1 MSCFCLRYI
10 VPLLLALPFT
20 PAPSAQTGNSPAA
33 SGRSVTAVS
42 ADAALEEG
50 VGLLRAGNAVQAV
63 ESFRKATVLRPSFPE
78 AWLNLGLALQ
88 QTGNSSG
95 ALVALQKAIGLKP
108 NLRGAHLFLGILHY
122 KANHFEQAETALRK
136 ETELSPKDAKAWMWL
151 GVDELAEAHPSD
163 AAASL
168 DIAARLTPDDVD
180 VLYHRGRA
188 HSLVSQDSYQKMF
201 KLDPESFRV
210 HQVLAQAD
218 AEADRTTEAISEYQL
233 AVQRAPREPGLHEAL
248 GDLYWTDGKMELAAP
263 EYLTELS
270 VDANN
275 VTANYKLGGMRV
287 IGGDPAGALE
297 PLQRTLALDPSFYKA
312 YYYLGRAYVDLGK
325 DAEGISNLER
335 ACNAP
340 ADETLNTLAWYQL
353 VRVYRRA
360 HRTADADAALSHF
373 RELRARLNARRQ
385 AKRTAQIDR
394 HSDLPVPE
402 QVPAASA
409 DGPAP

>member
-1 MSCFCLRYI
+1 MSCFCARSI
-10 VPLLLALPFT
+10 APLLLVLPFA
-20 PAPSAQTGNSPAA
+20 PATSAQTGNTPATQ
-33 SGRSVTAVS
+33 GRQVAGVS
-42 ADAALEEG
+42 ADAEMKEG
-50 VGLLRAGNAVQAV
+50 VGLLREGNSAQAV
-63 ESFRKATVLRPSFPE
+63 ESFRRATALRPSFPE

-88 QTGNSSG
+88 QTGDASE
-95 ALVALQKAIGLKP
+95 ALVALQKAIELKP
-108 NLRGAHLFLGILHY
+108 NLRGAHLFLGILSY
-122 KANHFEQAETALRK
+122 KANQFEQAETALRK

-151 GVDELAEAHPSD
+151 GVNELAEAHPSD

-168 DIAARLTPDDVD
+168 DVAARLSPDDVD

-218 AEADRTTEAISEYQL
+218 AEADRTAEAIAEYQL
-233 AVQRAPREPGLHEAL
+233 ALQRAPREPGLHEAL

-263 EYLTELS
+263 EYLKELS
-270 VDANN
+270 IDPNN

-297 PLQRTLALDPSFYKA
+297 PLQRTLTLDPSFYKA

-325 DAEGISNLER
+325 DAEGIANLER

-360 HRTADADAALSHF
+360 HRTADAESALSHF
-373 RELRARLNARRQ
+373 RELRAQLNARQQ
-385 AKRTAQIDR
+385 AKRTAQMDR